1 MIPCPLCEHGNIEGA
16 DLCEQCGQPLDDTHL
31 KSPRTTVELGLLA
44 ETIASLAPR
53 SPITVTPQTPVH
65 DVLHLLVQ
73 HQIGCVFVVEDER
86 PVGVFSERDA
96 LLRLNTRAEEF
107 DARPIA
113 DFMTPGPKSLQ
124 QDTRL
129 VFAVHQMELG
139 GYRHLPIV
147 DAEGRLRGV
156 VSVRDIL
163 RYLTEK
169 FVRSG
174 RVTG

>member
-1 MIPCPLCEHGNIEGA
+1 MILCPLCEYSNIEGV

-44 ETIASLAPR
+44 DTIAALSPR
-53 SPITVTPQTPVH
+53 APITVTPQTPVR
-65 DVLHLLVQ
+65 DVLNLLVQ
-73 HQIGCVFVVEDER
+73 HQIGCVFIVDDER
-86 PVGVFSERDA
+86 PIGVFSERDA
-96 LLRLNTRAEEF
+96 LLRLNTRAGELQAQPVSE
-107 DARPIA
+107 
-113 DFMTPGPKSLQ
+113 FMTPGPKSLQ

-147 DAEGRLRGV
+147 DHDGRLRGV

-174 RVTG
+174 RVAG

>member
-1 MIPCPLCEHGNIEGA
+1 MWSATRRHPSERPA
-16 DLCEQCGQPLDDTHL
+16 
-31 KSPRTTVELGLLA
+31 STVELGLLA
-44 ETIASLAPR
+44 DTIASLSPR
-53 SPITVTPQTPVH
+53 SPIVVTPQTSVR

-73 HQIGCVFVVEDER
+73 HQIGCVFVVEGGR

-96 LLRLNTRAEEF
+96 LLRLNIRAEEF
-107 DARPIA
+107 HARPVA

-124 QDTRL
+124 EDTRL
-129 VFAVHQMELG
+129 VYAVHQMELG

-147 DAEGRLRGV
+147 DRDGCLRGV

-174 RVTG
+174 RLAS